1 MSHTIN
7 PKVGCLG
14 AGILGSAIM
23 ERLIRAGYPTLIW
36 NRDIRK
42 LRRLQEIG
50 GTPCVSPKQVAEQAE
65 FLIICVTDT
74 DAVEKIV
81 FGEGG
86 IAQVRGFAHTLIDMS
101 TCESEQTRSM
111 AERLK
116 SESSIDWL
124 DAPISGGA
132 IAAKEGRMTIMVG
145 GSRSVFERAQPIWQ
159 VLGRRVTLMGASGA
173 GQATKMINQ
182 LLVSSGLVMLAEA
195 CSLAEKI
202 GVNTDQI
209 PQALFGGRAD
219 SCQLQ
224 EMFPKMAHSEHSITA
239 RSNIMLKDLDMIDKL
254 GQKNNLSLPLVKTT
268 KDAFKKMDAA
278 GLGDSDTSELIKL
291 YRQQSLAY
299 PDPFTS

>member
-1 MSHTIN
+1 MSKKKI

-14 AGILGSAIM
+14 AGVLGGAIM
-23 ERLIRAGYPTLIW
+23 GRLIRAGLPTLIW
-36 NRDIRK
+36 NRDVSK
-42 LRRLQEIG
+42 LRRLEELG

-74 DAVEKIV
+74 DAVETIV
-81 FGEGG
+81 FGEEG
-86 IAQVRGFAHTLIDMS
+86 IAQSRGFAHTLIDMS
-101 TCESEQTRSM
+101 TCESERTRSM
-111 AERLK
+111 SERLK

-132 IAAKEGRMTIMVG
+132 IAAEEGRMTIMVG
-145 GSRSVFERAQPIWQ
+145 GAQPVFERAQPIWQ
-159 VLGRRVTLMGASGA
+159 VLGGRVTLMGESGA

-202 GVNTDQI
+202 GINTDQI

-219 SCQLQ
+219 SSQLQ
-224 EMFPKMAHSEHSITA
+224 EMFPKMAQSEHSITA
-239 RSNIMLKDLDMIDKL
+239 RSNIMLKDLKMIDKL
-254 GQKNNLSLPLVKTT
+254 SQKHNLSLPLVKITN
-268 KDAFKKMDAA
+268 DAFKKMDAA

-291 YRQQSLAY
+291 YR
-299 PDPFTS
+299 